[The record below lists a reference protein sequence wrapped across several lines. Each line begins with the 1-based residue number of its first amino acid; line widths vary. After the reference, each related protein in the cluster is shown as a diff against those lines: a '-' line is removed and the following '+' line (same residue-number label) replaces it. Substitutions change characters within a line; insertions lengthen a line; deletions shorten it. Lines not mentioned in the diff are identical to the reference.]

1 MVVRSTLSELLERP
15 RLFDPEYRGG
25 LSDHLPMALVALS
38 RMGASPER
46 LRSFARH
53 YERRLEPAAPAGQV
67 LSTEAWRRHLG
78 HRAHYPDFLAT
89 FQRSITP
96 QHWPEV
102 LRDLLP
108 VLMPGCAAAAFH
120 PLIRLSFAIETQT
133 PSEMAIALAYWASRF
148 LRLGGNAVIGQP
160 PLSPDPKV
168 LLRHL
173 AEERAF
179 KHRPDQDS
187 LIDAEM
193 KRATCIPEF
202 APVTFWL
209 EIVPDTV
216 QRLARTVLE
225 IYAATADFTVL
236 HMVTAVQAARS
247 VLPYCGAPEPATRYL
262 WQAIAAAYLS
272 IGKPAIPDMP
282 PLDAAEAPEW
292 PAILSAACEA
302 EDEHVIK
309 IVYSC
314 WAEDAAYNDPLYRAV
329 AARAIQ

>member
-1 MVVRSTLSELLERP
+1 MGGRSTLSELLERP
-15 RLFDPEYRGG
+15 RPFDPEYRGG

-53 YERRLEPAAPAGQV
+53 YERRLEPAAPPGQV
-67 LSTEAWRRHLG
+67 LSTETFRRHLG

-89 FQRSITP
+89 LQQRIASQQWP
-96 QHWPEV
+96 QI
-102 LRDLLP
+102 LRDVLP

-133 PSEMAIALAYWASRF
+133 SSEMAIALAYWASRF
-148 LRLGGNAVIGQP
+148 LRLGGNAVEAQS
-160 PLSPDPKV
+160 PLSPDPKA
-168 LLRHL
+168 LLQRL
-173 AEERAF
+173 ADDTGF

-193 KRATCIPEF
+193 KRATSSPEF
-202 APVTFWL
+202 APVMFWL
-209 EIVPDTV
+209 EIMPDTM
-216 QRLARTVLE
+216 QRLARAVLE
-225 IYAATADFTVL
+225 VYAATADFTAL
-236 HMVTAVQAARS
+236 HMVTAVQAARI
-247 VLPYCGAPEPATRYL
+247 VLPCCGAPETATRYL

-272 IGKPAIPDMP
+272 IGKPAIPEMP
-282 PLDAAEAPEW
+282 ALDPVDAPEW
-292 PAILSAACEA
+292 PSILEAACEA

-314 WAEDAAYNDPLYRAV
+314 WAEHAAYNDPLYRAV
-329 AARAIQ
+329 AGRAIQ